1 MATNARAS
9 AATDKSLQ
17 AINGENRPVVIY
29 TQTNRSRFELGLA
42 IMLEG
47 IYGTYLKLMKQKPK
61 DVNMQPVG
69 S

>member
-47 IYGTYLKLMKQKPK
+47 IYATYLELMKQKPK